1 MNSIKLSGGKSVVLI
16 LVFCVLTF
24 VITIDSH
31 AATKRIAV
39 LNFENNANSV
49 LSENEK
55 LLRLLMNKKGIDES
69 KEREIIGRSVTD
81 SFMVEIV
88 KNPMFTVVER
98 NQLESI
104 LNEQKISSSGL
115 INKSDAAKIGKLLG
129 VSAIIMGT
137 INQYSL
143 EKHKKGI
150 LGVGV
155 NTVLAKVAVNVRI
168 VDASTGE
175 ILFASEGKG
184 EEENANVSVGSLYQG
199 NSNAGE
205 TLMREATKKAL
216 AVISSTIKANA
227 SKFQDNVINGRIV
240 YSSDTDK
247 TFLINVGSNKGI
259 LKDQV
264 LCVKKVVKEIIDPD
278 SKEVLKTI
286 TENIAEIK
294 ITSIDQKTST
304 AICTKGSCDD
314 IKERDIVSSN

>member
-115 INKSDAAKIGKLLG
+115 INCLC
-129 VSAIIMGT
+129 
-137 INQYSL
+137 
-143 EKHKKGI
+143 
-150 LGVGV
+150 
-155 NTVLAKVAVNVRI
+155 
-168 VDASTGE
+168 
-175 ILFASEGKG
+175 
-184 EEENANVSVGSLYQG
+184 
-199 NSNAGE
+199 
-205 TLMREATKKAL
+205 ATK
-216 AVISSTIKANA
+216 I
-227 SKFQDNVINGRIV
+227 R
-240 YSSDTDK
+240 
-247 TFLINVGSNKGI
+247 
-259 LKDQV
+259 
-264 LCVKKVVKEIIDPD
+264 KKI
-278 SKEVLKTI
+278 
-286 TENIAEIK
+286 
-294 ITSIDQKTST
+294 QF
-304 AICTKGSCDD
+304 
-314 IKERDIVSSN
+314 

>member
-205 TLMREATKKAL
+205 TLMRVSFRQGCVAENNFA
-216 AVISSTIKANA
+216 KANA
-227 SKFQDNVINGRIV
+227 WAGK
-240 YSSDTDK
+240 
-247 TFLINVGSNKGI
+247 
-259 LKDQV
+259 
-264 LCVKKVVKEIIDPD
+264 
-278 SKEVLKTI
+278 
-286 TENIAEIK
+286 
-294 ITSIDQKTST
+294 
-304 AICTKGSCDD
+304 
-314 IKERDIVSSN
+314 